1 MFSFGS
7 GEVVVVGSQS
17 CLLMYTERGIKKE
30 RQEIEW
36 TMDKRNEDAL
46 APDEV
51 DDLEAVHLTLSS
63 SLTAEEEE
71 QMICLRVQHQL
82 EGSSS
87 LEVSA
92 YLQKSTVY
100 MLKERVRTALGPAA
114 RGCCLRLTGL

>member
-1 MFSFGS
+1 MGCQCLNFRGSQVSYSMFSFGS

-17 CLLMYTERGIKKE
+17 CLLMYTERGIQKE

-46 APDEV
+46 APDKV

-71 QMICLRVQHQL
+71 QMIWLR
-82 EGSSS
+82 
-87 LEVSA
+87 
-92 YLQKSTVY
+92 
-100 MLKERVRTALGPAA
+100 P
-114 RGCCLRLTGL
+114 